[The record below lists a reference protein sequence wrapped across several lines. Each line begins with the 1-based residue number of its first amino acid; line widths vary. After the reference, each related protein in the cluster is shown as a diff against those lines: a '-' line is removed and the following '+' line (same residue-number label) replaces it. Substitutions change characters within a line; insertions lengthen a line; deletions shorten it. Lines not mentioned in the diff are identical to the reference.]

1 MKKFYVHH
9 NYSND
14 LVWYF
19 FHGTYLKES
28 DIPSYFFKEQNTKQV
43 LETKYKNDS
52 IK

>member
-19 FHGTYLKES
+19 FHGTELKS
-28 DIPSYFFKEQNTKQV
+28 KDILIIFLKINIIKKSYIQN
-43 LETKYKNDS
+43 
-52 IK
+52 IKKLLLK